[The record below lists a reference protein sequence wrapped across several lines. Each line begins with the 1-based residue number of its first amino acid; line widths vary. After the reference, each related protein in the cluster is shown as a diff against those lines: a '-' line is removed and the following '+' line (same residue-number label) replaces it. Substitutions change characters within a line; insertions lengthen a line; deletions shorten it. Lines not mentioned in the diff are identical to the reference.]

1 MTTPPETGK
10 SGFVLDLGE
19 SAAELQAAVAARLG
33 DGRPAASIAI
43 DPATVEKDLSRL
55 VLSLIEFLRQLM
67 ESQAI
72 RRMEAGSLSPEEEE
86 AVGLALMRARERIV
100 ELARQ
105 FGLTPADLKLDLGPL
120 GRLT

>member
-1 MTTPPETGK
+1 MTPHEDAP
-10 SGFVLDLGE
+10 SPLILDLGD
-19 SAAELQAAVAARLG
+19 SLAELQAAVAARMAE
-33 DGRPAASIAI
+33 GRPAASIAI

-72 RRMEAGSLSPEEEE
+72 RRMEAGSLTPEQEE
-86 AVGLALMRARERIV
+86 AVGLALMRARERII

-105 FGLTPADLKLDLGPL
+105 FGLGPADLKLDLGPL

>member
-33 DGRPAASIAI
+33 DGRPAAAIAI

-72 RRMEAGSLSPEEEE
+72 RRMEAGSLTPEEEE
-86 AVGLALMRARERIV
+86 AVGLALMRARERIL